1 MQYILGLIPFTDAF
15 NRKIKKTIVN
25 IMVYYTTFQTHL
37 RPADDTKYVQYL
49 YVKTYSLVSST
60 ELR

>member
-37 RPADDTKYVQYL
+37 RLADDTKYVQYL

>member
-37 RPADDTKYVQYL
+37 RKADDTKYVQYL